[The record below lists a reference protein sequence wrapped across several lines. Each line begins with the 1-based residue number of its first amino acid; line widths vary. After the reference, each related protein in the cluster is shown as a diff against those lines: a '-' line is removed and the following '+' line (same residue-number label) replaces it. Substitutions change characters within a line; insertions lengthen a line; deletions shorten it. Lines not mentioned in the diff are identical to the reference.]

1 LVVAKIKKLLKNRNI
16 WGATLTTIALL
27 AFTVQALGMT
37 VEKHNQ
43 VLGFDGAFTKLTDVL
58 YQDVVLD

>member
-1 LVVAKIKKLLKNRNI
+1 MKNRNI
-16 WGATLTTIALL
+16 LGATLTTIALL

-43 VLGFDGAFTKLTDVL
+43 VLGFDGRFHETHGRSLSRCGT
-58 YQDVVLD
+58 

>member
-43 VLGFDGAFTKLTDVL
+43 VLGFDGRFHETHGRSLSRCRT
-58 YQDVVLD
+58 

>member
-1 LVVAKIKKLLKNRNI
+1 
-16 WGATLTTIALL
+16 
-27 AFTVQALGMT
+27 VQALGMT